1 MTLAAD
7 RLVGTW
13 RVVRLA
19 GEPVTGVEL
28 AFATDGSVSG
38 STGVN
43 RLFGGYTLSDAQLVL
58 GPLATTRMAGTA
70 EAMAVEARLLALLA
84 EPLDVDAD
92 GTGLSLGRV
101 STGLRL
107 EPVPVADV
115 S

>member
-1 MTLAAD
+1 MKLAAD

-28 AFATDGSVSG
+28 AFA
-38 STGVN
+38 
-43 RLFGGYTLSDAQLVL
+43 
-58 GPLATTRMAGTA
+58 MAGTP

-92 GTGLSLGRV
+92 GTGLSLG
-101 STGLRL
+101 L
-107 EPVPVADV
+107 EPVPVADA